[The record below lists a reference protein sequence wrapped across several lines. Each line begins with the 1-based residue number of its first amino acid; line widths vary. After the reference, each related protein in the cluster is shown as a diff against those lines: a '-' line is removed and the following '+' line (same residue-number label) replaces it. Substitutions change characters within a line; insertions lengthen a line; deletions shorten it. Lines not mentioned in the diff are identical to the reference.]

1 MCKIVPT
8 RSQFARPGLSV
19 LLRHMV
25 VMLTLV
31 LHASAAHAQFDPTKV
46 MREAGPVAQRFP
58 DPAVHFSTPGFRP
71 GREGFTSH
79 AEALAFLEAL
89 THESPRVKIEIL
101 GSSQGGLSLPMVL
114 LTDSGEIN
122 ARLPTVLIIGQQH
135 GNEPAG
141 GEAALVL
148 AQQLANAQAGLLAR
162 VNVLIIPRGNPDG
175 AESFKRTTAS
185 GIDVN
190 RDHLLLNTPE
200 SRTIALAVHRYKPHL
215 MLDLHEFT
223 VGGRWVEKFGGVMKY
238 DALVQAATVGNLD
251 PQIAIHA
258 QRHYVQRIHVGLGS
272 NGLTSFAYHTTG
284 AADPADKIVSMGG
297 VQPDTGRNVGGL
309 RPAISLL
316 IEARGVGIGRQHFL
330 RRVYTH
336 VLAANTVIETAA
348 AEGAELIRL
357 TREAEQRARQ
367 GACQGNMIVEARLTP
382 ARERL
387 TFLDVATG
395 RDLPT
400 EVEWRAAS
408 PLSVVTW
415 RARPCGYLI
424 ASNEIPAI
432 ERLTLLGVKMY
443 KVVKAA
449 HWQVERYAITREGL
463 GQREDA
469 RGAIA
474 DDHAVRK
481 VEVRTERA
489 DEVIAPGTL
498 YVPLSQP
505 LSPLITAALEPDSQ
519 SSFLANRLLDLE
531 ASRLR
536 RVMRMPW
543 AATMSPLP

>member
-1 MCKIVPT
+1 M
-8 RSQFARPGLSV
+8 
-19 LLRHMV
+19 LRHIV
-25 VMLTLV
+25 VLALV
-31 LHASAAHAQFDPTKV
+31 LHASAAQAQFDPTKV
-46 MREAGPVAQRFP
+46 MREAALVAQRFP
-58 DPAVHFSTPGFRP
+58 DPAVQFSTPGFRP
-71 GREGFTSH
+71 GREDFTSH
-79 AEALAFLEAL
+79 AEMLTFLEGLAG
-89 THESPRVKIEIL
+89 ESRRVKIEIL
-101 GSSQGGLSLPMVL
+101 GVSQAGLSLPMVL
-114 LTDSGEIN
+114 LTESGEIN
-122 ARLPTVLIIGQQH
+122 SRLPTVLIIGQQH

-148 AQQLANAQAGLLAR
+148 AQQLANPRAGLLRR

-175 AESFKRTTAS
+175 AQNFKRTTAN

-190 RDHLLLNTPE
+190 RDHLLLNTTE
-200 SRTIALAVHRYKPHL
+200 SRMIALVVHRYRPHL

-223 VGGRWVEKFGGVMKY
+223 VGGRWIEKFGGVMKY

-251 PQIAIHA
+251 SQIAMHA
-258 QRHYVQRIHVGLGS
+258 QRFVQRIRVGLGR
-272 NGLTSFAYHTTG
+272 NGLTSFVYHTTG
-284 AADPADKIVSMGG
+284 AADPEDKVVSMGG

-316 IEARGVGIGRQHFL
+316 IEARGVGIGRAHFL
-330 RRVYTH
+330 RRVHTH

-348 AEGAELIRL
+348 AQRAQLIRL
-357 TREAEQRARQ
+357 TREAEQRARR
-367 GACQGNMIVEARLTP
+367 GACQGDMIVDARLTP

-387 TFLDVATG
+387 TFLDVVTG
-395 RDLPT
+395 RDLPR

-408 PLSVVTW
+408 PLSVVRL

-424 ASNEIPAI
+424 APNEIPAI
-432 ERLTLLGVKMY
+432 ERLTLLGVQLY

-449 HWQVERYAITREGL
+449 PWRVERYVITREGH

-469 RGAIA
+469 RGTIA

-489 DEVIAPGTL
+489 DEVIAPGTV

-519 SSFLANRLLDLE
+519 SSFLANRVLDFE
-531 ASRLR
+531 ASQLR
-536 RVMRMPW
+536 RVMRMPT
-543 AATMSPLP
+543 AATISAFP

>member
-1 MCKIVPT
+1 MRKIVPT
-8 RSQFARPGLSV
+8 RSHARPGLGV
-19 LLRHMV
+19 MLRHIV
-25 VMLTLV
+25 VMLALV
-31 LHASAAHAQFDPTKV
+31 LHASAAHAQLDATKV
-46 MREAGPVAQRFP
+46 MREADPVAQRFP
-58 DPAVHFSTPGFRP
+58 DPAVQFSTPGFRP
-71 GREGFTSH
+71 GREDFTSH
-79 AEALAFLEAL
+79 AEMLTFLEAL
-89 THESPRVKIEIL
+89 ASKSRRVKIDIL
-101 GSSQGGLSLPMVL
+101 GLSQGGLSLPMVL

-122 ARLPTVLIIGQQH
+122 SRLPTVLIIGQQH

-141 GEAALVL
+141 GEAALVV
-148 AQQLANAQAGLLAR
+148 AQQLANQRAGLLAR

-175 AESFKRTTAS
+175 AQNFKRTTAN

-200 SRTIALAVHRYKPHL
+200 SRMIALAVHRYRPQL

-223 VGGRWVEKFGGVMKY
+223 VGGRWIEKFGGVMKY

-251 PQIAIHA
+251 SQVAMHA
-258 QRHYVQRIHVGLGS
+258 QHTYVQGIHMGLGS
-272 NGLTSFAYHTTG
+272 NGLTSFVYHTTG
-284 AADPADKIVSMGG
+284 AADPEDKVVSMGG
-297 VQPDTGRNVGGL
+297 VQPDTGRNIGGL

-316 IEARGVGIGRQHFL
+316 IEARGVGIGRAHFL
-330 RRVYTH
+330 RRVHTH

-348 AEGAELIRL
+348 AQRAQLIRL
-357 TREAEQRARQ
+357 TREAEQRARR
-367 GACQGNMIVEARLTP
+367 GACQGDMIVDARLTP

-395 RDLPT
+395 RDLPS

-408 PLSVVTW
+408 PLSVVRL

-424 ASNEIPAI
+424 APNEIPAI
-432 ERLTLLGVKMY
+432 ERLTLLGVQLY

-449 HWQVERYAITREGL
+449 PWRVERYVITREGH
-463 GQREDA
+463 GPREDA

-489 DEVIAPGTL
+489 DEVIAPGTV

-519 SSFLANRLLDLE
+519 SSFLANRVLDFE
-531 ASRLR
+531 ASQLR
-536 RVMRMPW
+536 RVMRMPT
-543 AATMSPLP
+543 AATISAFP

>member
-1 MCKIVPT
+1 LQRYI
-8 RSQFARPGLSV
+8 V
-19 LLRHMV
+19 LL
-25 VMLTLV
+25 LTLV
-31 LHASAAHAQFDPTKV
+31 AHASVAHAQFDPTKV
-46 MREAGPVAQRFP
+46 MREAQSVAQRFP
-58 DPAVHFSTPGFRP
+58 DPTVHFSTPGFRP
-71 GREGFTSH
+71 GREDFTSH
-79 AEALAFLEAL
+79 ADVLAFLEAL
-89 THESPRVKIEIL
+89 SQESPRVRIEIL
-101 GSSQGGLSLPMVL
+101 GLSQGGLSMPMVL

-122 ARLPTVLIIGQQH
+122 SRLPTVLIIGQQH

-148 AQQLANAQAGLLAR
+148 AQQLANPQAGLLRR

-175 AESFKRTTAS
+175 AESFKRTTAN

-200 SRTIALAVHRYKPHL
+200 SRMIALAVHRYRPQL

-223 VGGRWVEKFGGVMKY
+223 VGGRWVEKFGGLMKY

-258 QRHYVQRIHVGLGS
+258 QGHYVQRIYARLATH
-272 NGLTSFAYHTTG
+272 GLTSFSYHTTG
-284 AADPADKIVSMGG
+284 AADPEDKAVSMGG

-316 IEARGVGIGRQHFL
+316 IEARGVGIGRAHFL
-330 RRVYTH
+330 RRVHTH
-336 VLAANTVIETAA
+336 VLAANTVIETVA

-357 TREAEQRARQ
+357 TLEAEQRARRA
-367 GACQGNMIVEARLTP
+367 ACQGNMVVEARLTP
-382 ARERL
+382 ARKRL
-387 TFLDVATG
+387 TFLDVVTG
-395 RDLPT
+395 RDLEA

-408 PLSVVTW
+408 PLSVLRW

-424 ASNEIPAI
+424 ASNEVPAI
-432 ERLTLLGVKMY
+432 ERLTLLGVKLY
-443 KVVKAA
+443 RVVRGA
-449 HWQVERYAITREGL
+449 HWQVERYVITREGL

-489 DEVIAPGTL
+489 DEVIAPGTV

-505 LSPLITAALEPDSQ
+505 LSPLISAALEPDSQ
-519 SSFLANRLLDLE
+519 SSFLANRLLDFE
-531 ASRLR
+531 AARLR
-536 RVMRMPW
+536 RVMRLPA
-543 AATMSPLP
+543 AATIGAFP

>member
-1 MCKIVPT
+1 M
-8 RSQFARPGLSV
+8 
-19 LLRHMV
+19 LRHIV
-25 VMLTLV
+25 VMSTLV
-31 LHASAAHAQFDPTKV
+31 LHASAAHAQFEPGKV
-46 MREAGPVAQRFP
+46 MREADPVAQRFP
-58 DPAVHFSTPGFRP
+58 DPAVQFSTPGFRH
-71 GREGFTSH
+71 GREDFTSH
-79 AEALAFLEAL
+79 AEMLAFLAGL
-89 THESPRVKIEIL
+89 ARQSRRVKIEIL
-101 GSSQGGLSLPMVL
+101 GSSQRGLSLPLVL
-114 LTDSGEIN
+114 LTDSGELN
-122 ARLPTVLIIGQQH
+122 SRLPTVLIIGQQH

-148 AQQLANAQAGLLAR
+148 AQHLANSRAGLLAG

-175 AESFKRTTAS
+175 AESFKRTTAN

-200 SRTIALAVHRYKPHL
+200 SRMIALVVHRYRPHL

-223 VGGRWVEKFGGVMKY
+223 VGGRWVAKFGGVMKY

-258 QRHYVQRIHVGLGS
+258 QRDYVQPIHAMLAS
-272 NGLTSFAYHTTG
+272 NQLTSFGYHTTG
-284 AADPADKIVSMGG
+284 AADPEDKIVSMGG

-316 IEARGVGIGRQHFL
+316 IEARGVGIGRAHFL
-330 RRVYTH
+330 RRVHTH
-336 VLAANTVIETAA
+336 VLAANTVLETVAA
-348 AEGAELIRL
+348 KGGELIRL
-357 TREAEQRARQ
+357 TQAAEQRASR
-367 GACQGNMIVEARLTP
+367 GACQGNMIIEARLTP

-395 RDLPT
+395 QDLPT

-408 PLSVVTW
+408 PLSVVRR

-424 ASNEIPAI
+424 ASDETAAI
-432 ERLTLLGVKMY
+432 ERLRLLGAKLY
-443 KVVKAA
+443 TVVKTAR
-449 HWQVERYAITREGL
+449 WQVERYAVTAEID

-481 VEVRTERA
+481 VEVRTEPV
-489 DEVIAPGTL
+489 DEVIAPGTV
-498 YVPLSQP
+498 YIPLSQA
-505 LSPLITAALEPDSQ
+505 LSPLISAALEPDSQ
-519 SSFLANRLLDLE
+519 SSFSANRLLNFE

-536 RVMRMPW
+536 RVMRMPTP
-543 AATMSPLP
+543 ATISASP

>member
-1 MCKIVPT
+1 LQRYI
-8 RSQFARPGLSV
+8 V
-19 LLRHMV
+19 LL
-25 VMLTLV
+25 LTLV
-31 LHASAAHAQFDPTKV
+31 AHASVAHAQFDPTKV
-46 MREAGPVAQRFP
+46 MREAQSVAQRFP

-71 GREGFTSH
+71 GREDFTSH
-79 AEALAFLEAL
+79 ADVLAFLEAL
-89 THESPRVKIEIL
+89 SQESPRVRIEIL
-101 GSSQGGLSLPMVL
+101 GLSQGGLSMPMVL
-114 LTDSGEIN
+114 LTDSGKIN
-122 ARLPTVLIIGQQH
+122 SRLPTVLIIGQQH

-148 AQQLANAQAGLLAR
+148 AQQLANPQAGLLRR

-175 AESFKRTTAS
+175 AESFKRTTAN

-200 SRTIALAVHRYKPHL
+200 SRMIALAVHRYRPQL

-223 VGGRWVEKFGGVMKY
+223 VGGRWVEKFGGLMKY

-258 QRHYVQRIHVGLGS
+258 QGHYVQRIYASLASH
-272 NGLTSFAYHTTG
+272 GLTSFSYHTTG
-284 AADPADKIVSMGG
+284 AADPEDKAVSMGG

-316 IEARGVGIGRQHFL
+316 IEARGVGIGRAHFL
-330 RRVYTH
+330 RRVHTH
-336 VLAANTVIETAA
+336 VLAANTVIETVA

-357 TREAEQRARQ
+357 TVEAEQRARRA
-367 GACQGNMIVEARLTP
+367 ACQGNMVVEARLTP
-382 ARERL
+382 ARKRL
-387 TFLDVATG
+387 TFLDVVTG
-395 RDLPT
+395 RDLEA

-408 PLSVVTW
+408 PLSVLRW

-424 ASNEIPAI
+424 ASNEVPAI
-432 ERLTLLGVKMY
+432 ERLTLLGVKLY
-443 KVVKAA
+443 RVVRGA
-449 HWQVERYAITREGL
+449 HWQVERYVITREGL

-489 DEVIAPGTL
+489 DEVIAPGTV

-505 LSPLITAALEPDSQ
+505 LSPLISAALEPDSQ
-519 SSFLANRLLDLE
+519 SSFLANRLLDFE

-536 RVMRMPW
+536 RVMRLPA
-543 AATMSPLP
+543 AATIGAFP